1 MRIGELAE
9 RTGASVRSLRYYEQ
23 QGMLT
28 SERSASGQRHYDDR
42 AVDRVLLIRQF
53 FAAGMNSKVI
63 AELLPHIKAPG
74 ERCPPALLRRL
85 TAERDRID
93 AQAKEL
99 DRVRRTLEGLIEAT
113 QEAMRG
119 PRPRT

>member
-28 SERSASGQRHYDDR
+28 SERSASGQRHYDGR
-42 AVDRVLLIRQF
+42 AVERVLLIRQF
-53 FAAGMNSKVI
+53 FAAGMNSKAI
-63 AELLPHIKAPG
+63 AELLPHIKDPG

-93 AQAKEL
+93 AQADEL
-99 DRVRRTLEGLIEAT
+99 ARVRRTLDGLINAT
-113 QEAMRG
+113 QEAMHGTRA
-119 PRPRT
+119 RT